1 MKSLLT
7 SYRNMLTIRFFE
19 LEIEKLFSK
28 GMVQGTTHCS
38 TGQEA
43 VAVGVCRVLKKRD
56 YITSTHRGHGHFL
69 ACGGDPRKMMAEL
82 FGKSTGYSRGR
93 GGSQFMADFRL
104 GYLGANGITGGSIP
118 VATGAALSAKLNKED
133 RVTVCFLGDGASN
146 QGTFHESL
154 NMASI
159 WQLPIV
165 YVCENNMF
173 GMSTHM
179 SESMSVEH
187 VAQRAASY
195 DMATDIVEGND
206 IEAVTNATEE
216 AIAHAKKEG
225 PYLLECKTYRHCGH
239 SRGDPQVYK
248 CPDEEKLWLDRD
260 PIKSCYQLLK
270 SRGQLDGKANTALRK
285 EVKNVIKEA
294 VRFAKTSPYPDPASL
309 EKGLFV

>member
-7 SYRNMLTIRFFE
+7 CYRNMLTIRFFE

-28 GMVQGTTHCS
+28 GLVQGTTHCS

-43 VAVGVCRVLKKRD
+43 VAVGVCRVLKKSD

-82 FGKSTGYSRGR
+82 FGKKTGYSKGR
-93 GGSQFMADFRL
+93 GGSQFMADFKL

-133 RVTVCFLGDGASN
+133 RVALCFLGDGASN

-159 WQLPIV
+159 WKLPVV

-195 DMATDIVEGND
+195 NMASDIVEGND
-206 IEAVTNATEE
+206 IEAVTKA
-216 AIAHAKKEG
+216 ASKAVAHAKEKG

-248 CPDEEKLWLDRD
+248 CPDEEKRWMARD
-260 PIKSCYQLLK
+260 PIKSCYQELK
-270 SRGQLDGKANTALRK
+270 ARGELDKTSNMALRG
-285 EVKNVIKEA
+285 EVKNLIKEA
-294 VRFAKTSPYPDPASL
+294 VQFAKKSPDPDPASL
-309 EKGLFV
+309 ERGLFA

>member
-1 MKSLLT
+1 MKTLLKC
-7 SYRNMLTIRFFE
+7 YRDMLMIRFFE
-19 LEIEKLFSK
+19 LEVEKLFSK
-28 GMVQGTTHCS
+28 GVLHGTTHCS

-43 VAVGVCRVLKKRD
+43 AAVGVCRVLKKTD

-69 ACGGDPRKMMAEL
+69 ACGADPRKMMAEI
-82 FGKSTGYSRGR
+82 FGRSTGYSGGR

-118 VATGAALSAKLNKED
+118 VATGAALSIKRQKRD
-133 RVTVCFLGDGASN
+133 GVVVCFLGDGASN

-159 WQLPIV
+159 WKLPVV

-179 SESMSVEH
+179 SDSMSVPH
-187 VAQRAASY
+187 VAHRAASY
-195 DMATDIVEGND
+195 DMAAAVVEGND
-206 IEAVTNATEE
+206 IEAVTKA
-216 AIAHAKKEG
+216 AASAVDYAKKEG

-248 CPDEEKLWLDRD
+248 CPEEEKIWLARD
-260 PIKSCYQLLK
+260 PIKACRKLLK
-270 SRGQLDGKANTALRK
+270 SRGKLDAKSDALIQK
-285 EVKNVIKEA
+285 EVKASIRDA
-294 VRFAKTSPYPDPASL
+294 VSFARSSPYPDPATL